1 MIPSGLAPR
10 LRRLAASAAVIG
22 LCAASAPVSAGPL
35 PSSSLASSSL
45 AGGAFE
51 AGLPGYRPGD
61 TFIFDNRRV
70 ERVGRI
76 DGEHVVWRTRSG
88 REYVRH
94 RNFIVPILEW
104 QVRDRIGKR
113 KVFGKPNKLWPLK
126 EGRRVRFRVV
136 TETEDLDGSGRRRTV
151 NLWACK
157 VGDKQLTDTDAGPFE
172 TFPIQ
177 CERFSH
183 NSMRLIQRHTWHY
196 APTVGHYVRR
206 ETVSFFTG
214 ERKEFELAVMLPA
227 HLANDRR
234 IRMTVR
240 DLAVAAK

>member
-1 MIPSGLAPR
+1 MIPRGLAPR

-22 LCAASAPVSAGPL
+22 LCAASAPLSASQSP
-35 PSSSLASSSL
+35 ASPSL

-113 KVFGKPNKLWPLK
+113 QVFGRPDKLWPLK
-126 EGRRVRFRVV
+126 EGKRVRFRVV

-157 VGDKQLTDTDAGPFE
+157 VGDRQMTDTDAGPFE
-172 TFPIQ
+172 TFPVQ

-214 ERKEFELAVMLPA
+214 ARKEFDLAVMLPA

-234 IRMTVR
+234 IRTTVR
-240 DLAVAAK
+240 DLAAAAN

>member
-1 MIPSGLAPR
+1 MISLSLAPR

-22 LCAASAPVSAGPL
+22 LCAASAPLSAGQ
-35 PSSSLASSSL
+35 SLATPSL

-51 AGLPGYRPGD
+51 AALPGYRPGD
-61 TFIFDNRRV
+61 TYIFDNRRV

-113 KVFGKPNKLWPLK
+113 EVFGRPDKLWPLK
-126 EGRRVRFRVV
+126 EGKRVRFRVV

-214 ERKEFELAVMLPA
+214 QRKEFDLAVMLPA

-240 DLAVAAK
+240 DLAAAAN